1 MRQKIAFTAA
11 ATYRS
16 SPFTGK
22 RSTGARRRIVQGQGM
37 IARAVSIFA
46 AVFLAAVLAFLAGM
60 WATHKNLWPWEKL
73 SEVQTAWR
81 SWRAT
86 GYFLPGDTYAR
97 RKPDAPGERHVVHDP
112 AAVAPGYWA
121 VNRYDPATQG
131 YVFELIDEA
140 GSVVNTFPIDYG
152 KIMEG
157 GKPSEFAHIATVLTD
172 GSVLVVWDDAPGMA
186 RLDACG
192 EPIWSK
198 TDRIYHHS
206 LERGVGGYWTW
217 ATDNWYGAED
227 QGMISFDPLTGEII
241 EKINLIDDV
250 IEKSPENRLK
260 KTIPDGYRY
269 KRDSQIGE
277 RTDVFHPNDVEE
289 LLPEMAAAFPEFEAG
304 DLLVSLRNINA
315 IAVIG
320 RKTGDIRWVAYG
332 PWRDQHDADF
342 QPDGTITVF
351 SNNTDRNQAQ
361 IIGVDPRTGVA
372 RDVFAGTGLSF
383 SSFIMGKHEHLPNG
397 NWMITPTIQGRIIE
411 VTPEGRIVREY
422 NNILDEDYNALTLY
436 AEHLEPGYLVTV
448 PACAT

>member
-1 MRQKIAFTAA
+1 
-11 ATYRS
+11 
-16 SPFTGK
+16 
-22 RSTGARRRIVQGQGM
+22 M
-37 IARAVSIFA
+37 IARAASIVA
-46 AVFLAAVLAFLAGM
+46 AIFLAAILAFLAGM

-73 SEVQTAWR
+73 SEVRTAWR

-97 RKPDAPGERHVVHDP
+97 RKPDAPDVRHVVHDP

-121 VNRYDPATQG
+121 INRYDPATQG

-140 GSVVNTFPIDYG
+140 GNVVNTFPIDYA
-152 KIMEG
+152 KVKEG
-157 GKPSEFAHIATVLTD
+157 GTPSEFAHIATVLPD

-192 EPIWSK
+192 EPIWAK

-206 LERGVGGYWTW
+206 LERGVDGYWTW

-227 QGMISFDPLTGEII
+227 QDMIRFDPLTGEVM

-250 IEKSPENRLK
+250 IEKSPENRLEM
-260 KTIPDGYRY
+260 TIPDGYRY
-269 KRDSQIGE
+269 KRDSQSGE
-277 RTDVFHPNDVEE
+277 QKDVFHPNDVEE
-289 LLPEMAAAFPEFEAG
+289 LLPEMAAAFPEFDAG

-315 IAVIG
+315 LAVIG
-320 RKTGDIRWVAYG
+320 RKTGEVKWIAYG

-351 SNNTDRNQAQ
+351 SNNTDRFHSQ
-361 IIGVDPRTGVA
+361 IIEVDPKTTA
-372 RDVFAGTGLSF
+372 RRDLFAGTGLSF
-383 SSFIMGKHEHLPNG
+383 DSFIMGKHEHLPNG
-397 NWMITPTIQGRIIE
+397 NWMITPTIQGRILE

-422 NNILDEDYNALTLY
+422 NNILNEDFNALTLY

-448 PACAT
+448 PTCAK